1 MEGGLDRKGETV
13 LLEGFIHG
21 AIDIGVLVS
30 LGAVDEGGCRGM
42 GPNVIADL
50 DFGYASLERVGGIGK
65 VGLVPF
71 AVRCIFVGEVGIV
84 EEFRFGPGV
93 FLIAN
98 ACLDGPL
105 RFHVLIEQPVL
116 DLGEHLMG
124 FLIDDAFGKS
134 EFELRVGKEPI
145 LKSVLRFWVGKSGKA
160 AEVPPVG

>member
-13 LLEGFIHG
+13 LLECFIHG

-50 DFGYASLERVGGIGK
+50 DFGYASLGRVGGIGK

-71 AVRCIFVGEVGIV
+71 AVRGIFVGEVGIV

-98 ACLDGPL
+98 ACL
-105 RFHVLIEQPVL
+105 
-116 DLGEHLMG
+116 
-124 FLIDDAFGKS
+124 S
-134 EFELRVGKEPI
+134 
-145 LKSVLRFWVGKSGKA
+145 
-160 AEVPPVG
+160 